1 MGKRTQG
8 MQNSWDMEEN
18 NETNSV
24 TVLKSAVTEEK
35 VIPAQPPTQETR
47 KTEHGT
53 NYGIINGQKTEYHLT
68 RELRHLQR
76 KFPGLP
82 KHINNK
88 NLTAGGLICGIPQAP
103 NSEVTLGCVCLVWL
117 HTAE

>member
-8 MQNSWDMEEN
+8 MQNLWDIWQNSWDMEEN

-53 NYGIINGQKTEYHLT
+53 NYGIING
-68 RELRHLQR
+68 
-76 KFPGLP
+76 
-82 KHINNK
+82 
-88 NLTAGGLICGIPQAP
+88 
-103 NSEVTLGCVCLVWL
+103 
-117 HTAE
+117 